1 MNTHV
6 VGIKEAFAFGWAT
19 FKSRP
24 WFFVRVGLIIV
35 GFSILIGVA
44 EDIVRVALG
53 EGVADFVSSIDSIIS
68 TALLSAG
75 STVLY
80 LNAHASVQ
88 SATLKDLWAP
98 KLFLRFLGL
107 TILGGILT
115 MLGFVCL
122 IIPGIFLMIAFSFS
136 DFAVIE
142 KDMGPIEALK
152 ESWRVTKGH
161 RLHLLLF
168 GLAALAINIL
178 GLLLL
183 FVGLIVTVAVTQ
195 LAFVHLYRSIENNQ
209 KIESPEVVG

>member
-6 VGIKEAFAFGWAT
+6 VGIKEAFSFGWTT

-24 WFFVRVGLIIV
+24 WFFVRVGLLIV
-35 GFSILIGVA
+35 GFSILVGLA
-44 EDIVRVALG
+44 EDAVRIALG
-53 EGVADFVSSIDSIIS
+53 DSIADTIS
-68 TALLSAG
+68 GLDSLLTSALVSAG
-75 STVLY
+75 MTVLF
-80 LNAHASVQ
+80 LKAHASVE
-88 SATLKDLWAP
+88 SANLKDLWAP

-107 TILGGILT
+107 TFVGGILT
-115 MLGFVCL
+115 ILGFVCL

-136 DFAVIE
+136 DFAAVE

-178 GLLLL
+178 GFLAL
-183 FVGLIVTVAVTQ
+183 FVGLLVTTAVTQ
-195 LAFVHLYRSIENNQ
+195 LAFIHLYRSIENNQ
-209 KIESPEVVG
+209 KTETPEVVG